1 MLRTRYLSKYDPL
14 AQPCMSLIGNQ
25 YMLTKVGSKSVQ
37 RRIKKFGYKVNNP
50 ARLQPACAH
59 TGWIQSLCCVILH
72 CRMSNG
78 YLTYLLIKT

>member
-59 TGWIQSLCCVILH
+59 TG
-72 CRMSNG
+72 
-78 YLTYLLIKT
+78 